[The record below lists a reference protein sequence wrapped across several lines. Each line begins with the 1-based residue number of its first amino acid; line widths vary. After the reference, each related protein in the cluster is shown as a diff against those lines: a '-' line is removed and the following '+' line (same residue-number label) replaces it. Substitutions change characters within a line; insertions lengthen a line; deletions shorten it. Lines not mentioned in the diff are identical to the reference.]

1 MKPSYPRPRIVV
13 SRCLGFDPVRYD
25 GSLIPSPLVTS
36 LSAHAD
42 LVPVCPEVEIGLGVP
57 RETIRIVREEGTDR
71 LLQPATGRD
80 VTLEMTVFV
89 SEFLGGLPPVDGFI
103 LKGGS
108 PTSGP
113 RGVRVYPSAGKSAP
127 VDRGPGFFA
136 REVLARFPDLPVEDE
151 LRLGNPRIRDGFL
164 AAVFTL
170 AAYRGVEGNGDV
182 DALARFQAEN
192 KLYLSACHQQLAREM
207 GRLVA
212 SRAQEDPADLFG
224 RYRRMLA
231 DALARP
237 PRYTANVNVLQ
248 HALGHFR
255 DLVSPEERAY
265 CLELI
270 ERYREGRATLAEPRA
285 LLRAWTIRFGEPT
298 LLNQTFFAPYPP
310 ALVDLPPDETG
321 RGRDLWADRGR
332 GPRLQDTRRTRSR

>member
-1 MKPSYPRPRIVV
+1 V
-13 SRCLGFDPVRYD
+13 S
-25 GSLIPSPLVTS
+25 SQSPTPWS
-36 LSAHAD
+36 PYCA
-42 LVPVCPEVEIGLGVP
+42 
-57 RETIRIVREEGTDR
+57 
-71 LLQPATGRD
+71 
-80 VTLEMTVFV
+80 FV
-89 SEFLGGLPPVDGFI
+89 AEFLGALPPVDGFI
-103 LKGGS
+103 LKGDS

-136 REVLARFPDLPVEDE
+136 REVLARYPDLPVEDE
-151 LRLGNPRIRDGFL
+151 LRLAYPRIRDGFL

-170 AAYRGVEGNGDV
+170 AAYRGMAGSGDV
-182 DALARFQAEN
+182 EALARFQAEN
-192 KLYLSACHQQLAREM
+192 TLYLSACHQQLAREM

-212 SRAQEDPADLFG
+212 LWAREDPADLFG

-255 DLVSPEERAY
+255 DLVSPEERAH

-270 ERYREGRATLAEPRA
+270 ERCREGRATLAEPRA
-285 LLRAWTIRFGEPT
+285 LLQAWTVRFGEPT

-332 GPRLQDTRRTRSR
+332 IPHPQETRRTRSR